1 MSSRVLG
8 RFIMAA
14 AAGAM
19 LLLGSA
25 APASAHTATAPPA
38 ASRIPAAATCMAVS
52 KNGMACPVGP
62 GRNVTDSF
70 GDRRGGGRRH
80 QGIDIMAAYGTPV
93 YAIESGTIVKAYT
106 NRRGGLSIFLRGRSG
121 VQYFYAHQSAN
132 LVVTGQTV
140 GVGQLIGRVGTSGNA
155 RGSAPHVHF
164 EKLVG
169 GRSPVDPYGLV
180 KGTCG

>member
-1 MSSRVLG
+1 MSPRVLG
-8 RFIMAA
+8 RFAIAIAA
-14 AAGAM
+14 ASV
-19 LLLGSA
+19 LLLSAA
-25 APASAHTATAPPA
+25 APASAHTAAATAAPRTPA
-38 ASRIPAAATCMAVS
+38 APARMALS

-62 GRNVTDSF
+62 ARNVTNSF
-70 GDRRGGGRRH
+70 GDARGGGRRH

-93 YAIESGTIVKAYT
+93 YAIEGGTIVKAYS
-106 NRRGGLSIFLRGRSG
+106 NRRGGLSIYLRGRSG

-140 GVGQLIGRVGTSGNA
+140 TAGQLIGRVGTSGNA
-155 RGSAPHVHF
+155 SGTAPHVHF

-180 KGTCG
+180 KATCG

>member
-1 MSSRVLG
+1 MSSRILG
-8 RFIMAA
+8 RLIIAS

-19 LLLGSA
+19 LLLSSA
-25 APASAHTATAPPA
+25 APASAHTAVSPPA
-38 ASRIPAAATCMAVS
+38 APRTPSAATRMVVS

-62 GRNVTDSF
+62 ARDVTNSF
-70 GDRRGGGRRH
+70 GDPRGGGRRH
-80 QGIDIMAAYGTPV
+80 QGIDIMASYGTPV

-140 GVGQLIGRVGTSGNA
+140 GAGQLIGRVGTSGNA

-169 GRSPVDPYGLV
+169 GRRPIDPFGLV
-180 KGTCG
+180 KATCG